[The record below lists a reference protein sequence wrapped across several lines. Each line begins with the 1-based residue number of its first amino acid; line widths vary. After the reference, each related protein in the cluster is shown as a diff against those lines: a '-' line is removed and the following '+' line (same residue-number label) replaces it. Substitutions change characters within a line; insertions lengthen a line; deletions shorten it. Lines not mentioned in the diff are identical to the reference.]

1 MDEAAIINSLDLGS
15 SVATLNNAPGSP
27 LSQLL
32 IALLE
37 DLTEQLQQAL
47 VDRNINTSSLGLS
60 QSIKPTAA
68 IVQGDVVQ
76 VGLEM
81 DFYWKFVNYGVN
93 GAGLTGNESESTRP
107 NGSGASPVVNSGSP
121 AWGSTPSEGLSF
133 KESILQWIPQ
143 RNVML
148 PPEFADFDQ
157 FAFAIM
163 TNIRKYGMEARPFFE
178 DVINQNT
185 AEFLRAPIQALFGKS
200 LTIAIAS
207 PWQQ

>member
-1 MDEAAIINSLDLGS
+1 MDEAAIINSLELGAA
-15 SVATLNNAPGSP
+15 VATLNNAPESP

-32 IALLE
+32 VSLLE

-47 VDRNINTSSLGLS
+47 VDRDINTSSLGLS

-68 IVQGDVVQ
+68 IIQGNTVQ

-93 GAGLTGNESESTRP
+93 GTEVNH
-107 NGSGASPVVNSGSP
+107 GAP
-121 AWGSTPSEGLSF
+121 AWGSVPSEGLSF
-133 KESILQWIPQ
+133 LESVKQWIPQ

-148 PPEFADFDQ
+148 PPEFKDYDQ
-157 FAFAIM
+157 FAYAIM
-163 TNIRKYGMEARPFFE
+163 TNIRKKGKEARPFFE
-178 DVINQNT
+178 DVINSST
-185 AEFLRAPIQALFGKS
+185 VEFLREPIQALFGKS

-207 PWQQ
+207 PWQSQ